1 MKNLVLT
8 SSFIDFAPELEKL
21 GIKSGDRPLRVA
33 FIPTASYV
41 ETVDFYVD
49 DARQWFESHNMT
61 LTNLEIGALQEAEIT
76 SIIEAS
82 DIIYV
87 SGGNTF
93 YLLQELRKKNI
104 DKAIENHVARGKWY
118 IGESAGSIVC
128 TPNIGYITLMD
139 NEAAATTLT
148 SHRGLNLVDIHIV
161 PHQGNEYFDAEV
173 DEIIETYSDTY
184 NLCVIDDQ
192 QAVVVI
198 NDELNIITAGV
209 PK

>member
-21 GIKSGDRPLRVA
+21 GIKSGDTPLRVA

-49 DARQWFESHNMT
+49 EARKWFEAHNMAI
-61 LTNLEIGALQEAEIT
+61 TNLEIGALHETDIV
-76 SIIEAS
+76 SIIEVS

-93 YLLQELRKKNI
+93 YLLQELRKKGV
-104 DKAIENHVARGKWY
+104 DKAIEKHVATGKWY

-148 SHRGLNLVDIHIV
+148 SHRGLGLVDVHIV

-173 DEIIETYSDTY
+173 TEIIDTYSEAY
-184 NLCVIDDQ
+184 NLCVINDQ

-198 NDELNIITAGV
+198 DDTLQIMTAGT